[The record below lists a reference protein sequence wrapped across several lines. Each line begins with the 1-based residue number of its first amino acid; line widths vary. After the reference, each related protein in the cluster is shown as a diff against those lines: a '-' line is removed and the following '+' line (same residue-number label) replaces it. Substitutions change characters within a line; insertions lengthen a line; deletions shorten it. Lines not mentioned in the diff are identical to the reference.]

1 MPLYWPPASSCI
13 NVMGAPHGPAS
24 TFFAMRG
31 RWPRGSFGAALGLA
45 TEINGHLSVFA
56 EGRRLCF
63 KLLLWPFFRDLVDEY
78 GAMEWSLLSS
88 GRTLS
93 PSKNNWP
100 VWVV

>member
-1 MPLYWPPASSCI
+1 M
-13 NVMGAPHGPAS
+13 
-24 TFFAMRG
+24 
-31 RWPRGSFGAALGLA
+31 
-45 TEINGHLSVFA
+45 EINGHLSVFA